1 MPRIPDSMIPRL
13 RERMMKMKQAPEPD
27 PVETERKL
35 MNFAGAA
42 VRNLLRK
49 GTSRKVIPLER
60 CRAALLVPKTL
71 SCEGVIIYLHG
82 GGYCTGDL
90 DYACLYGEV
99 LASETGAVTFCPAYR
114 LAPEDPF
121 PAALDDALEAY
132 ERILNEYPG
141 KPVSLIGESAGGG
154 LCYALSMKLKEKGL
168 PLPAGI
174 VTLSPWTDLTLSGA
188 SHTYNRD
195 ADPSLTT
202 EKLAVF
208 AADYCAGADASDPF
222 ISPLF
227 GDLAGLPESL
237 IFVGGDEILLD
248 DAVRMREALEAAGCR
263 AELSVAEGLW
273 HAYVLY
279 GLKAREADSLKIRDF
294 LRSRME

>member
-13 RERMMKMKQAPEPD
+13 RERMMKMKQTPEPD

-42 VRNLLRK
+42 MRNLLRK
-49 GTSRKVIPLER
+49 GTERKLISPG
-60 CRAALLVPKTL
+60 CFRAALLVPKTV
-71 SCEGVIIYLHG
+71 SCSGTVMYLHG

-114 LAPEDPF
+114 LAPENPF
-121 PAALDDALEAY
+121 PAALDDALDAY
-132 ERILNEYPG
+132 EWLLNEYPE
-141 KPVSLIGESAGGG
+141 KPVALIGESAGGG
-154 LCYALSMKLKEKGL
+154 LCYALALKLKEKGL

-174 VTLSPWTDLTLSGA
+174 VTISPWTDLTLSGA

-208 AADYCAGADASDPF
+208 AADYRGEKDPADPF
-222 ISPLF
+222 LSPLF
-227 GDLAGLPESL
+227 ANLQGLPESL
-237 IFVGGDEILLD
+237 IFVGGDEILLE
-248 DAVRMREALEAAGCR
+248 DARRMHAALHKAGCR
-263 AELSVAEGLW
+263 SELTVAEGLW

-294 LRSRME
+294 LRSRLE